1 MPNQSKALEEAV
13 NEPVFGTV
21 NGTDNTTAADYGFP
35 RCVRLLKGSDFQ
47 SVFKG
52 TECRSS
58 DQVLTVLAR
67 HNSLSHAR
75 LGLAISKRFIKTA
88 VGRNR
93 VKRVLRES
101 FRRHQSLLVGLDI
114 VVMSREGALKASNP
128 ELRKSIEAHWRRIA
142 KRCEES

>member
-13 NEPVFGTV
+13 NELASTAV
-21 NGTDNTTAADYGFP
+21 NGTDKTTPADYGFP

-67 HNSLSHAR
+67 HNGLSHAR

-101 FRRHQSLLVGLDI
+101 FRRHQSRLAGLDI

-128 ELRKSIEAHWRRIA
+128 ELRKSVEAHWRRIA